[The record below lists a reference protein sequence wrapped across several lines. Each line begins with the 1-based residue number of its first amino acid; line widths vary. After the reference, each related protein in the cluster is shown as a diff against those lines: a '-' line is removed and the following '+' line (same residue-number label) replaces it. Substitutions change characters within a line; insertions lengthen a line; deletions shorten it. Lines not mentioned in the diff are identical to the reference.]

1 MRTAMIWF
9 DNLKTQRK
17 LFLSFGLLLSC
28 LAITTACAVQTIGD
42 LKKQSELLY
51 SVDMT
56 TSLEFMT
63 LRNDINRMRVALLGM
78 ILQSQPAV
86 REKLQA
92 EIKAASS
99 EASLLVD
106 GFKNRFKDD
115 ATITAQLLALDQ
127 PFRQFCQT
135 RDSELIPLILRNDL
149 DGAKSLAFG
158 IQAERFKAMRAISLE
173 LGENAVKTAQ
183 LHIEQSAR
191 QAEQAYLFFIAVG
204 LSSTLIAIILI
215 ILIDKAIAKPL
226 QEITA
231 AAEILAE
238 GELEVELKGGQRLDE
253 VGQLSRSFQ
262 TLVSSLSSLSE
273 GAYRVADGDL
283 TRPVE
288 PRSKKDRLGIAFSV
302 MLKNM
307 TEATTQLTDAVNV
320 VGSVCHHISS
330 SVAQS
335 AAGAAQTSSSV
346 VETVATLEEL
356 RQTSQ
361 LSNEGAKQVS
371 VSAQITAEVSVKG
384 RQAIETTIER
394 MQNIREQ
401 MDMIA
406 GKMSQLRQKL
416 NNAVEITSTV
426 ENIAHQS
433 RVLAVN
439 ASIEAAKAGDQGKG
453 FSVVAQ
459 EVERMANQSR
469 LATIQIRKILDDIQK
484 ATDDTVKA
492 TDSGINAVAA
502 TTKQSDLASEA
513 IAQLADSVMASTEA
527 TTKIADSSLQQVAGV
542 DQVYIA
548 MSGIKDASIQ
558 NIEAMK
564 QVEDAAQELNALG
577 IRLADLVGR
586 YKI

>member
-1 MRTAMIWF
+1 MIWF

-320 VGSVCHHISS
+320 VGSVCHHTSS

-394 MQNIREQ
+394 
-401 MDMIA
+401 MIA

-469 LATIQIRKILDDIQK
+469 LATIQIRKILDDIQT

>member
-1 MRTAMIWF
+1 M
-9 DNLKTQRK
+9 
-17 LFLSFGLLLSC
+17 
-28 LAITTACAVQTIGD
+28 
-42 LKKQSELLY
+42 
-51 SVDMT
+51 
-56 TSLEFMT
+56 
-63 LRNDINRMRVALLGM
+63 
-78 ILQSQPAV
+78 
-86 REKLQA
+86 
-92 EIKAASS
+92 
-99 EASLLVD
+99 
-106 GFKNRFKDD
+106 
-115 ATITAQLLALDQ
+115 
-127 PFRQFCQT
+127 
-135 RDSELIPLILRNDL
+135 
-149 DGAKSLAFG
+149 
-158 IQAERFKAMRAISLE
+158 
-173 LGENAVKTAQ
+173 
-183 LHIEQSAR
+183 
-191 QAEQAYLFFIAVG
+191 
-204 LSSTLIAIILI
+204 
-215 ILIDKAIAKPL
+215 
-226 QEITA
+226 
-231 AAEILAE
+231 
-238 GELEVELKGGQRLDE
+238 
-253 VGQLSRSFQ
+253 
-262 TLVSSLSSLSE
+262 
-273 GAYRVADGDL
+273 
-283 TRPVE
+283 
-288 PRSKKDRLGIAFSV
+288 
-302 MLKNM
+302 
-307 TEATTQLTDAVNV
+307 
-320 VGSVCHHISS
+320 
-330 SVAQS
+330 
-335 AAGAAQTSSSV
+335 
-346 VETVATLEEL
+346 ATLEEL

-371 VSAQITAEVSVKG
+371 VSAQLTAEVSVKG

-406 GKMSQLRQKL
+406 GRMSQLRQKL